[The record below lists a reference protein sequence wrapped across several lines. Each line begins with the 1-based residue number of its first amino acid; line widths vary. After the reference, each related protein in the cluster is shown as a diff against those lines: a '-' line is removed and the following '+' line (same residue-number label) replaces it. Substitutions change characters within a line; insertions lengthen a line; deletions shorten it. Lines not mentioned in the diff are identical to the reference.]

1 MNYIFDRDIMRWF
14 DHLFEKHT
22 NTFLIDNFICNMY
35 DRARPVDKENKVFV
49 KSVFASLKS

>member
-22 NTFLIDNFICNMY
+22 NTFSIDNFICNMY
-35 DRARPVDKENKVFV
+35 DVAR
-49 KSVFASLKS
+49 SLDIR